1 MSKRLHSKNR
11 KFGRRARIAAFAGI
25 IVVAAAAPAFA
36 YWVVSVAYANG
47 NFSLAQADTLPA
59 GATPTAATT
68 PNANSNN
75 VGLTFSTSA
84 TTTSGVAVTSYVITR
99 YATGSNTPSA
109 TFVCTPPSGSFTC
122 TDLAVPDGSWQYTD
136 AATIAGSNWVGQ
148 ASSLSSSVVI
158 DTTPPATTVS
168 FPASNAYYNN
178 TSWTAGCNTAPF
190 SVTDSICG
198 TASDPGTYASGVAS
212 VAVSLQSTSGIT
224 AGKYWGGSS
233 FNQSSEDQL
242 PATYASGNWTL
253 AFPASNFP
261 ADGSYIVRVYGTDND
276 GNVQSPATAVA
287 FHIDNTPPSPSAPGV
302 TASVTYG
309 SNPVWVNEE
318 PVTITDTP
326 TDAGSGVASVT
337 YYYCAGSSGSCT
349 ASNGTLIGTSSTSS
363 NNFSVTWNTPL
374 PADGQYQLVATAT
387 DIAGNTSAASPSTLI
402 GVDTTPPTVS
412 QPGVNGYL

>member
-1 MSKRLHSKNR
+1 MSEHLHSKNR

-68 PNANSNN
+68 PNANSNT
-75 VGLTFSTSA
+75 VGLTFDTSA
-84 TTTSGVAVTSYVITR
+84 TTTSGVAVTSYLITR
-99 YATGSNTPSA
+99 YATGSNTPNA

-122 TDLAVPDGSWQYTD
+122 TDNAVPDGSWQYTD
-136 AATIAGSNWVGQ
+136 SATIAGSTWVGA
-148 ASSLSSSVVI
+148 ASSLSNSVVV
-158 DTTPPATTVS
+158 DTTPPTTTVT
-168 FPASNAYYNN
+168 FPASSAYYNN
-178 TSWTAGCNTAPF
+178 SSWTAGCNIAPF
-190 SVTDSICG
+190 NATDTICG

-212 VAVSLQSTSGIT
+212 VAVSIQSTSGAT
-224 AGKYWGGSS
+224 AGEYWGGSS
-233 FNQSSEDQL
+233 FNQSGEDKIA
-242 PATYASGNWTL
+242 ATYSSGDWTL
-253 AFPASNFP
+253 PFPAVNFP
-261 ADGSYIVRVYGTDND
+261 ADGSYIIRVYGTDND
-276 GNVQSPATAVA
+276 GNVQSPGTADA
-287 FHIDNTPPSPSAPGV
+287 FNIDNTPPNPSAPGV

-318 PVTITDTP
+318 PVTITDNP
-326 TDAGSGVASVT
+326 TDGGSGVASVT

-349 ASNGTLIGTSSTSS
+349 SLNGTLIGTSSTSS
-363 NNFSVTWNTPL
+363 NNYSVTWNTPL
-374 PADGQYQLVATAT
+374 PADGEYQLVATAS
-387 DIAGNTSAASPSTLI
+387 DNAGNTSAASSSTLI